1 MCFISNAGNLGRWRG
16 DSCPKANF
24 PHTGNQW
31 IRAFIGRGRG
41 LHAETALPAQTVIFQ
56 LVIVGLTAILTLVLL
71 IVLGTVNLQFQ
82 GPFVP
87 ISLRPILGIV
97 AAHVLGAVCSS
108 CS

>member
-1 MCFISNAGNLGRWRG
+1 MSPTTAR
-16 DSCPKANF
+16 
-24 PHTGNQW
+24 TGNQW
-31 IRAFIGRGRG
+31 GKSFYRQKWGE
-41 LHAETALPAQTVIFQ
+41 LYAETALPAQTVIFQ
-56 LVIVGLTAILTLVLL
+56 LVIVGLTANLTLVLL